1 MTDVKTRPITQ
12 RAVSRRSEV
21 QKSCF
26 RFPLLL
32 LPVRTSLCEWTVFV
46 PLYCSS
52 VFPRAYVLISFLAW
66 SFSVLCSVLLVRR
79 LATRIFSASL
89 RGVYLLGTRG
99 NRSFSHKFRL
109 IASFHFEQHDE
120 FAAGDNSHTRVLCC
134 WNTIVNHK
142 ATEWNYWYYAYLNY
156 VFASDHEWNVK
167 KKCLI
172 LKKTPI
178 PLPQEKNSY
187 SSW

>member
-26 RFPLLL
+26 RFPLLP

-66 SFSVLCSVLLVRR
+66 SFSVLCSVLLVRQ

-134 WNTIVNHK
+134 FVLVQFFSGK
-142 ATEWNYWYYAYLNY
+142 VY
-156 VFASDHEWNVK
+156 VSDACWVSLLFEYFGLGGRRFGEAAQSNCPHF
-167 KKCLI
+167 
-172 LKKTPI
+172 
-178 PLPQEKNSY
+178 
-187 SSW
+187 